1 MQSLTLHLHTPALT
15 PLIKFFDESGTAH
28 LIEPSGF
35 KVTILA
41 GLVAGS
47 MRWLYKRQRR
57 VKQEKPLLPGQRRA
71 GQWRRWLATA
81 LVILSISGYT
91 FLSGGGPAAMRAG
104 IMGILLVVAPRLGRI
119 YNIYTALA
127 LAALLMSLFDPFVL
141 WEAGF
146 QLSMLVTLVI
156 VVLTPL
162 FLRLFHPI
170 ERLPVIHAV
179 LETVAVTL
187 AAQVATLPIIPFTF
201 KQLSFI
207 APLTTLLTVP
217 LLVPI

>member
-15 PLIKFFDESGTAH
+15 PLIKVFNETGTAH
-28 LIEPSGF
+28 LIAPSGF

-47 MRWLYKRQRR
+47 TRWLYKRQRR
-57 VKQEKPLLPGQRRA
+57 VKQEKPLLPAQRRA

-104 IMGILLVVAPRLGRI
+104 IMGILLVIAPRLGRI

-127 LAALLMSLFDPFVL
+127 LGALLMSLFDPFVL
-141 WEAGF
+141 WRSPF
-146 QLSMLVTLVI
+146 HLSILVTLVF
-156 VVLTPL
+156 LFSTPL
-162 FLRLFHPI
+162 FLLI
-170 ERLPVIHAV
+170 LLPVN
-179 LETVAVTL
+179 L
-187 AAQVATLPIIPFTF
+187 
-201 KQLSFI
+201 
-207 APLTTLLTVP
+207 
-217 LLVPI
+217 